1 MPATFIVEDGSG
13 KSDANSYVTL
23 AEADQYVEDHG
34 ADARWAAADQAAK
47 EEALRLG
54 TQYVD
59 LKFGGRF
66 VGYKAR
72 RDNALSWPRYSAV
85 DEDGYAYDSA
95 EIPVAVKT
103 AAVEAALRH
112 LAGDDLLG
120 AIANPGELAAE
131 SVSVGPITESL
142 QYVGGKSQVPY
153 YPKIAGLLRR
163 ILVPGDVMARG

>member
-1 MPATFIVEDGSG
+1 VAATFIVEDGSG
-13 KSDANSYVTL
+13 KTDANSFVTV

-34 ADARWAAADQAAK
+34 ADATWTAANQATK

-66 VGYKAR
+66 VGTKAR
-72 RDNALSWPRYSAV
+72 RDNALCWPRYSAV
-85 DEDGYAYDSA
+85 DEDGYAVLST
-95 EIPVAVKT
+95 EIPPAVRH
-103 AAVEAALRH
+103 AAVEAALRR
-112 LAGDDLLG
+112 LAGDELLG

-131 SVSVGPITESL
+131 SVSVGPISESL
-142 QYVGGKSQVPY
+142 QYVGGRSQVPY

-163 ILVPGDVMARG
+163 VLVTRDVMARG

>member
-1 MPATFIVEDGSG
+1 MAATFVVEDGSG
-13 KSDANSYVTL
+13 KANANSFVTL

-34 ADARWAAADQAAK
+34 AEATWTAADQATQ
-47 EEALRLG
+47 EEALRRG

-72 RDNALSWPRYSAV
+72 RDNALSWPRY
-85 DEDGYAYDSA
+85 
-95 EIPVAVKT
+95 

-120 AIANPGELAAE
+120 AVAHPGELAAE

-153 YPKIAGLLRR
+153 YPKIVTLLRR

>member
-1 MPATFIVEDGSG
+1 MPATFVVEDGSG
-13 KSDANSYVTL
+13 KPDANSYVTL

-34 ADARWAAADQAAK
+34 AEATWTAADQAAK

-54 TQYVD
+54 TQFVD

-72 RDNALSWPRYSAV
+72 RENALSWPRYSAV
-85 DEDGYAYDSA
+85 DEDGYAYDGT
-95 EIPVAVKT
+95 EIPPAVKY

-120 AIANPGELAAE
+120 AVAHPGDVAAE
-131 SVSVGPITESL
+131 SVSVGPISESL

-153 YPKIAGLLRR
+153 YPKIAYLLRR
-163 ILVPGDVMARG
+163 IVVAGDVMARG